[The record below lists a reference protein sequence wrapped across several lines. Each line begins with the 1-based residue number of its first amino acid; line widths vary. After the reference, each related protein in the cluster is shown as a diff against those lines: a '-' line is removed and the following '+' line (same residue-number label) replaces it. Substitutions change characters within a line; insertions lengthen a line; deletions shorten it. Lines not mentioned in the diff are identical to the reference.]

1 MPGSLKGENTLGLY
15 SLMAGNLIAFYA
27 ILKGN
32 LLFVGDWNAAAQDLG
47 QALPAGVGLVLTGIV
62 NAQLS
67 ADAKSRIVFLRWNNP
82 LPGCEAFT
90 RYARSDA
97 RVDLNALEREHGP
110 LPTDPHK
117 QNALW
122 YKMYKSVESE
132 PAVIHAHRAFL
143 FARDY
148 TCIALMMFVVL
159 GGVAV
164 LQMSSIKGALL
175 YIGGLALQFL
185 LAGQAAR
192 NHGRRFVSTV
202 LAIKSARG

>member
-1 MPGSLKGENTLGLY
+1 MAGSLKEENSLRLY
-15 SLMAGNLIAFYA
+15 GLMAGNLIAFYTLVKGSA
-27 ILKGN
+27 ILA
-32 LLFVGDWNAAAQDLG
+32 GDWSAAVQDLG
-47 QALPAGVGLVLTGIV
+47 QALPAGLGLVLTGIV

-67 ADAKSRIVFLRWNNP
+67 ADAKARVVFLRWRDP

-90 RYARSDA
+90 RYAHSDH
-97 RVDLNALEREHGP
+97 RVDLNALQRQHGP
-110 LPTDPHK
+110 LPTDPRQ

-122 YKMYKSVESE
+122 YKLYKSVDSE
-132 PAVIHAHRAFL
+132 PAVIQAHRAFL

-159 GGVAV
+159 GGIG
-164 LQMSSIKGALL
+164 LWQISSTKGALL
-175 YIGGLALQFL
+175 YIGGLALQSV

-202 LAIKSARG
+202 LALKGASG